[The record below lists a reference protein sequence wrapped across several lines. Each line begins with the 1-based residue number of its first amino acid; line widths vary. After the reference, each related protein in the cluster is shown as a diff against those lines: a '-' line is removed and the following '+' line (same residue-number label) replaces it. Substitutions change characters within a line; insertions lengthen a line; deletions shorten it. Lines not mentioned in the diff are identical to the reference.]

1 MGIGKLESLDFHRE
15 NNWDVQ
21 HSVLI
26 LWLPERIQLEFPVYR
41 DTLRIT
47 IGDDFCRIKINQSIK
62 K

>member
-41 DTLRIT
+41 DRLRRLMVKSQIELLS
-47 IGDDFCRIKINQSIK
+47 KSS
-62 K
+62 